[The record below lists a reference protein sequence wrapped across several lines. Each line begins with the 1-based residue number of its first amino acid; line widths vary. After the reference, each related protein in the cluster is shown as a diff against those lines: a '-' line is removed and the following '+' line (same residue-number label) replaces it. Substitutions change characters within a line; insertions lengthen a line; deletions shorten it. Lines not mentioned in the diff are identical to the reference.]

1 MGICLKMVAG
11 HKLTV
16 KENKM
21 NSITELV
28 GISVTA
34 VAAVV
39 ILGLLFAYFAMLLW
53 NGCAVPATT
62 VLKEVTWLQMYGIQ
76 VLIAILLMTIK

>member
-1 MGICLKMVAG
+1 
-11 HKLTV
+11 
-16 KENKM
+16 M

-28 GISVTA
+28 GRSVAAVTKLVGISVA
-34 VAAVV
+34 AVGISVAAVV